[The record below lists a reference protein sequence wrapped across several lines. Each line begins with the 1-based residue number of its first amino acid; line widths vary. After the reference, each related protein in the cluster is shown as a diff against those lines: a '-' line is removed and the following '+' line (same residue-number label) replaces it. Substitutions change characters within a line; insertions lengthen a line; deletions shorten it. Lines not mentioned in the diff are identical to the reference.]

1 MMDNNT
7 KMLLIIGV
15 GVILFLLYNQKMM
28 GGKTDDETVTDVQE
42 QETVMNDINGVEDT
56 TMLPSDV
63 ELTDVVEQLP
73 KTTPPPTQAD
83 KVEGSNN
90 ETMYA
95 EVDYTDTLVKPED
108 TVSQLEFDKNKVN
121 PTDLLPSYKNLKSD
135 LLDDINIGELHDN
148 YLTAKPEALIGVNTV
163 GSSNK
168 NPNYGIRSEPSN
180 PRTSVSPWNVSTIT
194 PDLHRRPLEIGCDG
208 N

>member
-1 MMDNNT
+1 MDNNT

-28 GGKTDDETVTDVQE
+28 GGQTDKTAIEVQE
-42 QETVMNDINGVEDT
+42 QETLMDNVNGVEDT
-56 TMLPSDV
+56 TMLPGDS
-63 ELTDVVEQLP
+63 ELTDAVEELP
-73 KTTPPPTQAD
+73 EVTPPPPTQAD

-95 EVDYTDTLVKPED
+95 EVDYTDTMVKPED
-108 TVSQLEFDKNKVN
+108 TVNQLEFDKNKVN

-168 NPNYGIRSEPSN
+168 NPNYGLRSEPSN